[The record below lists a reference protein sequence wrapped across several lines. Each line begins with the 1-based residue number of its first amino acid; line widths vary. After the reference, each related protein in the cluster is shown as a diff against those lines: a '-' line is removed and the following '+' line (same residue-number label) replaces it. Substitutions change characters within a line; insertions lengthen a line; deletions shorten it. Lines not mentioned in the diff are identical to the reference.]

1 MLCCKD
7 CVVGVRTVG
16 CVAGVRDKEGAVQ
29 NTCTQTLFVSNVDED
44 GDCVLQIHIRTVCF

>member
-29 NTCTQTLFVSNVDED
+29 NTCTQALFVSNVDED